1 MSTKGKEYQLA
12 IRIAGI
18 VDKSFSASLASTKG
32 GLAQIQTTIN
42 AIDSDFVKL
51 DKGFDGIVRTGEKC
65 FSAIASAAGVASM
78 AAATAA
84 SVYEGSQF
92 ESAFAGVKKTVDAT
106 AEEYAALRQ
115 NILDMTREIPSS
127 ASDIAGVMEI
137 AGQLGIATESLT
149 EFTETMINL
158 GVSTNLSAEEA
169 ATNLAKFANIVNM
182 ADYGTDGISN
192 WERLGSV
199 VVDLGNN
206 FATTEAD
213 IVEMATRL
221 ASTGSLVGLTESQ
234 IMALAT
240 AMSSVGIQAES
251 GGSTMAKLLKKM
263 QLAVELN
270 SDSLADYAAVAGM
283 TGEQF
288 RDTFESDAVVA
299 LSAFIDGLN
308 DTERNGKSAIAI
320 LDDMKLSEIR
330 LSNTVLA
337 LAGADGVMTD
347 AIETAN
353 SAWDDHNALAIEAGK
368 RYETVESQA
377 IILKNALSEIGITAY
392 DDLRDPLVG
401 TISQITEAAWELN
414 DYIGGADGISKWID
428 NINKTLPTLQRNAKN
443 AWKTAEPF
451 FDGVL
456 EVGKLVYEES
466 GSHYGCTIWYCEC
479 YACI

>member
-32 GLAQIQTTIN
+32 SLAQIQTTIN

-78 AAATAA
+78 AVAAATAA

-299 LSAFIDGLN
+299 LQWMN
-308 DTERNGKSAIAI
+308 
-320 LDDMKLSEIR
+320 
-330 LSNTVLA
+330 
-337 LAGADGVMTD
+337 
-347 AIETAN
+347 
-353 SAWDDHNALAIEAGK
+353 
-368 RYETVESQA
+368 
-377 IILKNALSEIGITAY
+377 
-392 DDLRDPLVG
+392 
-401 TISQITEAAWELN
+401 
-414 DYIGGADGISKWID
+414 
-428 NINKTLPTLQRNAKN
+428 QRAQ
-443 AWKTAEPF
+443 
-451 FDGVL
+451 L
-456 EVGKLVYEES
+456 
-466 GSHYGCTIWYCEC
+466 
-479 YACI
+479 

>member
-78 AAATAA
+78 AVAAATAA

-137 AGQLGIATESLT
+137 AGRLGIATESLT

-221 ASTGSLVGLTESQ
+221 ASTGSLV
-234 IMALAT
+234 
-240 AMSSVGIQAES
+240 
-251 GGSTMAKLLKKM
+251 
-263 QLAVELN
+263 
-270 SDSLADYAAVAGM
+270 
-283 TGEQF
+283 
-288 RDTFESDAVVA
+288 
-299 LSAFIDGLN
+299 
-308 DTERNGKSAIAI
+308 
-320 LDDMKLSEIR
+320 
-330 LSNTVLA
+330 
-337 LAGADGVMTD
+337 
-347 AIETAN
+347 
-353 SAWDDHNALAIEAGK
+353 
-368 RYETVESQA
+368 
-377 IILKNALSEIGITAY
+377 EIGRASC
-392 DDLRDPLVG
+392 RERV
-401 TISQITEAAWELN
+401 
-414 DYIGGADGISKWID
+414 
-428 NINKTLPTLQRNAKN
+428 
-443 AWKTAEPF
+443 
-451 FDGVL
+451 
-456 EVGKLVYEES
+456 
-466 GSHYGCTIWYCEC
+466 
-479 YACI
+479 

>member
-32 GLAQIQTTIN
+32 SLAQIQTTIN

-65 FSAIASAAGVASM
+65 FSAIASAAGVASVAV

-347 AIETAN
+347 AIEMRRM
-353 SAWDDHNALAIEAGK
+353 H
-368 RYETVESQA
+368 
-377 IILKNALSEIGITAY
+377 
-392 DDLRDPLVG
+392 
-401 TISQITEAAWELN
+401 
-414 DYIGGADGISKWID
+414 
-428 NINKTLPTLQRNAKN
+428 
-443 AWKTAEPF
+443 
-451 FDGVL
+451 
-456 EVGKLVYEES
+456 GKLRSHFLMEYWKLENGVRRIRKPLLVYYLVLRALCL
-466 GSHYGCTIWYCEC
+466 HIKRHPLPF
-479 YACI
+479 IP